1 MNSQMYNII
10 LQSGR
15 ARREDASHYL
25 MYYLEGINKENL
37 RENGN
42 GNEQTLYI
50 KS

>member
-15 ARREDASHYL
+15 ARREDL